1 MDDAIK
7 EGAYAKKQVG
17 SRSRLISW
25 SHGARF
31 QIGLEL
37 SRGFAGKRVLDYGC
51 GDGMYLALLME
62 SEAPPA
68 KAVGAEVAADLIE
81 SNRSR
86 FGAFQGLEF
95 CTTEALKAPQYNG
108 GFDAVVCMEVLE
120 HMPDL
125 DGYLDEFD
133 RLLAPGGTLLISVP
147 VETGLSAVIKQTVR
161 TINGWRGVGDYP
173 GTTPYTWGE
182 LWKAVW
188 AGENQHIERPF
199 HQSPY
204 GTRLH
209 DHKGF
214 NWRLLRSK
222 MRRRFTVGEVRT
234 SPVPWLPPFV
244 ASQVWI
250 PAVKGAV

>member
-7 EGAYAKKQVG
+7 EGAYARKQVG

-31 QIGLEL
+31 RIGLEL
-37 SRGFAGKRVLDYGC
+37 SEGFAGKRVLDYGC
-51 GDGMYLALLME
+51 GDGMYLALLMG
-62 SEAPPA
+62 SGSPPS
-68 KAVGAEVAADLIE
+68 KAVGAEVAKDLIE
-81 SNRSR
+81 SNRRR
-86 FGAFQGLEF
+86 FGGVPGLEF
-95 CTTEALKAPQYNG
+95 CTTESLRGAGVAG

-120 HMPDL
+120 HLPDL
-125 DGYLDEFD
+125 DAYLDEFD

-147 VETGLSAVIKQTVR
+147 VETGLSTVIKQAVR

-173 GTTPYTWGE
+173 GTTPYTWLE

-188 AGENQHIERPF
+188 AGETQHIERPL
-199 HQSPY
+199 HQSAY

-214 NWRLLRSK
+214 NWKLLRAK
-222 MRRRFTVGEVRT
+222 MRRRFAVGEVRT

-250 PAVKGAV
+250 PAVKRR